1 STAGAR
7 QARRRVDEA
16 GTGASGSERDS
27 VMAHPHVIGCAI
39 TTRGKGGWTR
49 PRSMTASGNDGLV
62 GEDCFHPFAFRQEKK
77 LPVPRT
83 GERREAPA
91 PGAASRD
98 RAALSACPRR

>member
-1 STAGAR
+1 G
-7 QARRRVDEA
+7 QARRARDRNRRSGRHRVGFGHQASSDE
-16 GTGASGSERDS
+16 TGLATASKRKSRTDELPSLTGHAALVGDS
-27 VMAHPHVIGCAI
+27 GVYPQPP
-39 TTRGKGGWTR
+39 RGK
-49 PRSMTASGNDGLV
+49 S
-62 GEDCFHPFAFRQEKK
+62 KK